1 MILLVR
7 FMIIIFDVRCFYV
20 NPWTTENTWMRS
32 QYCGYWWA
40 GALADEI
47 FIVLEQF
54 ETEILLLWRITL
66 ENEITLCKEKKNKQ
80 MFWGS
85 LISPYCHIYASLN
98 PVSIGSGNGL
108 SPEQRQAITGTNA
121 DLLSIGPLGTNFSEI
136 VIKIPKFS
144 FMKMPLK
151 MLSAKRRPFCP
162 GEDELR
168 RQRWGKILAWMDQY
182 QGWF

>member
-1 MILLVR
+1 MDTFSVVWILMGWCFSWRNIHCIGTVWNR
-7 FMIIIFDVRCFYV
+7 NITFMEDNIRKW
-20 NPWTTENTWMRS
+20 NH
-32 QYCGYWWA
+32 
-40 GALADEI
+40 AL
-47 FIVLEQF
+47 Q
-54 ETEILLLWRITL
+54 R
-66 ENEITLCKEKKNKQ
+66 KKNKQ

-162 GEDELR
+162 GGRWVKKAEMREVPCMDGSISGLILGLCPANER
-168 RQRWGKILAWMDQY
+168 RCYKVTPSLI
-182 QGWF
+182 GWAQT